1 MQLVLA
7 SLRCCEGDRLAA
19 GTIALPVKDI
29 DSEAILGERFQ
40 PRHYGVRVIACEDQ
54 KLLLSM
60 NFCRSQQAFCSPQMH
75 LKERDKEIEIRKV
88 RERKWGGGG

>member
-19 GTIALPVKDI
+19 GTIALPGKDI
-29 DSEAILGERFQ
+29 DNEAILGERFQ
-40 PRHYGVRVIACEDQ
+40 PRHYGAHVIAWKDQ

-75 LKERDKEIEIRKV
+75 LKERDKEMGE
-88 RERKWGGGG
+88 RE